1 MLVDLL
7 ALVFALWLIYNRA
20 KHIIKSRADSKNE
33 QARTSKPD
41 S

>member
-1 MLVDLL
+1 MWVDLL

-20 KHIIKSRADSKNE
+20 MHILKRRADSKNE
-33 QARTSKPD
+33 QARTSKSD